1 MTTFQEAEAQKI
13 VSEIKLGRFSYSDHA
28 NVRSLE
34 RSLPVSEII
43 YISNHLRSW
52 AWQEDKKTYLFIGDR
67 INGKAGGFSAVNRD
81 GVIIITVFK
90 RTLKKWEKANG

>member
-1 MTTFQEAEAQKI
+1 MTAIQETDVQKI
-13 VSEIKLGRFSYSDHA
+13 VSEIQAGRFSYSDHA
-28 NVRSLE
+28 NLRSLE

-43 YISNHLRSW
+43 YISHHLRSW

-67 INGKAGGFSAVNRD
+67 LNGKAGGFSAVNRD

-90 RTLKKWEKANG
+90 RSLKKWEKANG